1 MVGTRCKVRKEVN
14 MGVASITIIIIL
26 ITIIITSAPTMA
38 RTIIANDV
46 MVVIISIIHLM
57 VSMCITSGHQVS
69 SLIVQV
75 YETKGKEEIEIM
87 VLLITYR

>member
-1 MVGTRCKVRKEVN
+1 
-14 MGVASITIIIIL
+14 MGVVRITIIIIL

-75 YETKGKEEIEIM
+75 YETRGKEEIEIM

>member
-1 MVGTRCKVRKEVN
+1 
-14 MGVASITIIIIL
+14 MGVERITIIIIL

-75 YETKGKEEIEIM
+75 YETRGKEEIEIM

>member
-1 MVGTRCKVRKEVN
+1 
-14 MGVASITIIIIL
+14 MGVVRITIIIIL

-57 VSMCITSGHQVS
+57 VSMCITSGHRVS

-75 YETKGKEEIEIM
+75 YETRGKEEIEIM

>member
-14 MGVASITIIIIL
+14 MGVVRITIIIIL

>member
-1 MVGTRCKVRKEVN
+1 MVGTRCKVCKEVN

-75 YETKGKEEIEIM
+75 YETRGKEGMEIM

>member
-1 MVGTRCKVRKEVN
+1 
-14 MGVASITIIIIL
+14 MGVVSITIIIIL
-26 ITIIITSAPTMA
+26 ITIIITSATTMA

-75 YETKGKEEIEIM
+75 YETRGKEEIEIM
-87 VLLITYR
+87 VLLITNR

>member
-1 MVGTRCKVRKEVN
+1 
-14 MGVASITIIIIL
+14 MGVVSITIIIIL

-75 YETKGKEEIEIM
+75 YETRGKEEIEIM